1 MLEAGLGTRIRQKGG
16 DGEIAGLPVGMN
28 PKNRAYSAV
37 FASSKGRGQ
46 LRLHIWWVAQRRNLE
61 RAVEKADAC
70 LTSVGKPPSNFFLF
84 FFSQK
89 AGRWLGFQKPSSGW
103 PVSPKGEAFRAV
115 KGAWAAGCHSHRSH
129 DTGRGARPR
138 SLCPACCMAQV
149 RDAGHWRTCHPAA
162 D

>member
-70 LTSVGKPPSNFFLF
+70 LTSVGKPPSNFFSFLLF
-84 FFSQK
+84 PEGRPM
-89 AGRWLGFQKPSSGW
+89 AGFP
-103 PVSPKGEAFRAV
+103 EAFFRLACFSKRRGV
-115 KGAWAAGCHSHRSH
+115 SGRERRMGGGLPFPQISRHRPWGAATFPVPCLLHGS
-129 DTGRGARPR
+129 GP
-138 SLCPACCMAQV
+138 
-149 RDAGHWRTCHPAA
+149 
-162 D
+162 